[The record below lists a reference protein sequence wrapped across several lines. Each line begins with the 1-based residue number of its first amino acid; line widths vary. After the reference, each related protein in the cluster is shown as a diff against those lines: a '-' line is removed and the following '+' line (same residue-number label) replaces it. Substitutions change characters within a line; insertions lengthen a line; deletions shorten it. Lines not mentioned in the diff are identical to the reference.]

1 MCRTAGS
8 VEAMARKWTEASQ
21 KKKRKEKKKNE
32 EEDEEKEEE
41 KYVATL
47 YAHTNGLRVVY
58 RS

>member
-1 MCRTAGS
+1 VWRPWPENGPK
-8 VEAMARKWTEASQ
+8 RHRR
-21 KKKRKEKKKNE
+21 RKEKKKKKNE

-58 RS
+58 RL